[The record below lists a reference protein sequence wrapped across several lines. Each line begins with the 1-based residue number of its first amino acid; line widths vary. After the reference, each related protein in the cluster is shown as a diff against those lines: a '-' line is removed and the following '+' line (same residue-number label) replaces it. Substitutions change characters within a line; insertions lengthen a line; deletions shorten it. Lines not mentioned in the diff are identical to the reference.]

1 MIDYS
6 PIWISFKCAAFSI
19 FITFFLGLFAARWMM
34 TLKNKVIQ
42 LIFDGIFTLPLVLP
56 PTVMGFFLLLIFGVN
71 QPIGSFF
78 LNVFGVRIAFSFSA
92 TVIAAVVISFPIMYR
107 SARGALEQVDTDLV
121 DAARTLGM
129 SETSIFFKVLVPNAL
144 PGIISG
150 GVLSFARGLGEF
162 GATAMLAGNI
172 VGKTRTLPLAV
183 YSEVV
188 SSDMHS
194 ASFYVVVIIAICFT
208 AVILLN
214 IYQLWVKKR
223 EAFKMHL
230 EVDIYKK
237 LSEFDLD
244 VHFKIDEICLGV
256 MGPSGSGKSMT
267 LKCIAGI
274 ETPDSGRIVL
284 DGRVLYDSN
293 QHINLTPQ
301 ERNIGYMFQ
310 NYALFPNM
318 TVYDNIASPLLARR
332 LDKTTIH
339 DTVIQLMKELHI
351 EGLEKRYPRQLSGG
365 QKQRVAL
372 ARLLIYN
379 AEAILLDEPFSALDE
394 DLKDELIKEMKTNLE
409 AYHRPVV
416 FVSHNKDEIKTL
428 SHEMDIIKRGEMI
441 HEEIS

>member
-1 MIDYS
+1 MHTIVQEVMIDYS

-19 FITFFLGLFAARWMM
+19 FITFFLGLFVARWMM

-107 SARGALEQVDTDLV
+107 SARGAFEQVDTDLV

-188 SSDMHS
+188 SNDMHS

-214 IYQLWVKKR
+214 IYQLWEKKKR
-223 EAFKMHL
+223 
-230 EVDIYKK
+230 
-237 LSEFDLD
+237 
-244 VHFKIDEICLGV
+244 
-256 MGPSGSGKSMT
+256 
-267 LKCIAGI
+267 
-274 ETPDSGRIVL
+274 
-284 DGRVLYDSN
+284 
-293 QHINLTPQ
+293 
-301 ERNIGYMFQ
+301 GY
-310 NYALFPNM
+310 
-318 TVYDNIASPLLARR
+318 
-332 LDKTTIH
+332 
-339 DTVIQLMKELHI
+339 
-351 EGLEKRYPRQLSGG
+351 
-365 QKQRVAL
+365 
-372 ARLLIYN
+372 
-379 AEAILLDEPFSALDE
+379 
-394 DLKDELIKEMKTNLE
+394 
-409 AYHRPVV
+409 
-416 FVSHNKDEIKTL
+416 
-428 SHEMDIIKRGEMI
+428 
-441 HEEIS
+441 

>member
-1 MIDYS
+1 MQEMMIDYS

-78 LNVFGVRIAFSFSA
+78 LNVLGVRIAFSFSA

-107 SARGALEQVDTDLV
+107 SARGALEQVNTDLI

-188 SSDMHS
+188 RSDMHS

-214 IYQLWVKKR
+214 IYQLWVKK
-223 EAFKMHL
+223 
-230 EVDIYKK
+230 
-237 LSEFDLD
+237 
-244 VHFKIDEICLGV
+244 
-256 MGPSGSGKSMT
+256 
-267 LKCIAGI
+267 
-274 ETPDSGRIVL
+274 
-284 DGRVLYDSN
+284 
-293 QHINLTPQ
+293 
-301 ERNIGYMFQ
+301 
-310 NYALFPNM
+310 
-318 TVYDNIASPLLARR
+318 
-332 LDKTTIH
+332 
-339 DTVIQLMKELHI
+339 
-351 EGLEKRYPRQLSGG
+351 
-365 QKQRVAL
+365 
-372 ARLLIYN
+372 
-379 AEAILLDEPFSALDE
+379 
-394 DLKDELIKEMKTNLE
+394 
-409 AYHRPVV
+409 
-416 FVSHNKDEIKTL
+416 
-428 SHEMDIIKRGEMI
+428 KRGF
-441 HEEIS
+441 

>member
-129 SETSIFFKVLVPNAL
+129 RETSIFFKVLVPNAL

-188 SSDMHS
+188 SNDMHS

-214 IYQLWVKKR
+214 IYQLWEKKKR
-223 EAFKMHL
+223 
-230 EVDIYKK
+230 
-237 LSEFDLD
+237 
-244 VHFKIDEICLGV
+244 
-256 MGPSGSGKSMT
+256 
-267 LKCIAGI
+267 
-274 ETPDSGRIVL
+274 
-284 DGRVLYDSN
+284 
-293 QHINLTPQ
+293 
-301 ERNIGYMFQ
+301 GY
-310 NYALFPNM
+310 
-318 TVYDNIASPLLARR
+318 
-332 LDKTTIH
+332 
-339 DTVIQLMKELHI
+339 
-351 EGLEKRYPRQLSGG
+351 
-365 QKQRVAL
+365 
-372 ARLLIYN
+372 
-379 AEAILLDEPFSALDE
+379 
-394 DLKDELIKEMKTNLE
+394 
-409 AYHRPVV
+409 
-416 FVSHNKDEIKTL
+416 
-428 SHEMDIIKRGEMI
+428 
-441 HEEIS
+441 